1 MAKPAWGKKR
11 ACTSC
16 GTRFYDMKK
25 NPAICPKCGMEDNLQ
40 PLLKPRRTPAAKLAP
55 AKPRA
60 ANDDAEETDVPGDIE
75 DVEVEVDDEEED
87 DLLVGDDLD
96 DDRDDDVSTVKEH
109 MEPSDDK

>member
-11 ACTSC
+11 TCTSC

-25 NPAICPKCGMEDNLQ
+25 NPAICPKCGMENDLQ

-55 AKPRA
+55 AKPAA
-60 ANDDAEETDVPGDIE
+60 ANDDAEETDVPDDI
-75 DVEVEVDDEEED
+75 DDVEVDDDEED
-87 DLLVGDDLD
+87 DLLVDDDLD
-96 DDRDDDVSTVKEH
+96 DDRDDDVSAVKGH